1 MALQPGSRSGPGTA
15 PTAPTRA
22 GESGFREAALP
33 ADMDDTDPDRLMIAA
48 GAVIS
53 LVAAY
58 GCYPM
63 WKRARGD

>member
-1 MALQPGSRSGPGTA
+1 
-15 PTAPTRA
+15 
-22 GESGFREAALP
+22 
-33 ADMDDTDPDRLMIAA
+33 MDDTDPDRLMIAA